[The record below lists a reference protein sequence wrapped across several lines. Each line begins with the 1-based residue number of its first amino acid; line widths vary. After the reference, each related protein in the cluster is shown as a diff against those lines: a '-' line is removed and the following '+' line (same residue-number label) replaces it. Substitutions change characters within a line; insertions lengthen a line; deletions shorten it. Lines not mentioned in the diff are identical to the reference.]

1 MNHMNELPKNLIT
14 DIANDAI
21 CYLWRLYIEMT
32 EEQLANP
39 FVIGLF
45 SSIASCL
52 LLLRQDADINNN
64 NADLSALS

>member
-1 MNHMNELPKNLIT
+1 MKNELPKRFIS
-14 DIANDAI
+14 DIATDAI
-21 CYLWRLYIEMT
+21 SDLWRLYIEMT

-39 FVIGLF
+39 VVIGLF

-52 LLLRQDADINNN
+52 LLLRQDADINKD

>member
-21 CYLWRLYIEMT
+21 CDLWRLYIEMT

-39 FVIGLF
+39 AVIGLF
-45 SSIASCL
+45 SSLSASL
-52 LLLRQDADINNN
+52 LLIRQDATNNN
-64 NADLSALS
+64 NADLSVLS